1 MFAQVALAEGSLPSL
16 DALQRPFRQKGV
28 RLWARVAKVDV
39 EGSSPLQ
46 THPQELARR
55 CELHRA
61 EQFGNQSLQRFQSV
75 RSREK
80 QHNEHPRPRDV
91 LLIRKI
97 SVDGHQACV
106 ARGSHG
112 LKQSTVAHAG
122 PAKGRDMADLVRG
135 KVPPQRPRNALVKQQ
150 PHGT

>member
-1 MFAQVALAEGSLPSL
+1 MDSHGGGNCSV
-16 DALQRPFRQKGV
+16 RP
-28 RLWARVAKVDV
+28 W
-39 EGSSPLQ
+39 Q

-61 EQFGNQSLQRFQSV
+61 KQFGDQSLQRFQSI
-75 RSREK
+75 RSRDK

-91 LLIRKI
+91 LLIREV

-112 LKQSTVAHAG
+112 LKQSTVPHAS
-122 PAKGRDMADLVRG
+122 PAKSRDVADLVRAE
-135 KVPPQRPRNALVKQQ
+135 VPAKRPGNALVKQQ
-150 PHGT
+150 PHET